1 MGSCTPKNPDTK
13 GPYSQA
19 LLTNKVCLLANKG
32 LITNPLARAYF
43 IPKKRRNLGGVGSG
57 RDVSQPCSLPLSQR
71 LTRKGQEPQLGCAVG
86 RLQGPPSQP
95 ALAPSAGHFLGS
107 LIFPQEPAKPV
118 LPSRFFSL
126 GLFIVSAFSSRR
138 LENQHESRVSLL

>member
-1 MGSCTPKNPDTK
+1 MGNCTPKNPDTK

-19 LLTNKVCLLANKG
+19 LLTNKVKG
-32 LITNPLARAYF
+32 LSTNPLARAYF
-43 IPKKRRNLGGVGSG
+43 IPKKRRRNLGGVGSG
-57 RDVSQPCSLPLSQR
+57 RDVSEPCSLPLSQR

-95 ALAPSAGHFLGS
+95 ALAPSAGHFLGP

-126 GLFIVSAFSSRR
+126 GLFIVSAFPSRR